1 MSLKRNIVASYA
13 TQIYV
18 ALVGIVIVPL
28 YISYMGAE
36 AYGLVG
42 FFAMLQAWFAL
53 LDIGLTPT
61 IGRETARFHGGALTA
76 EAYRQLYRSLALIF
90 LVIAITGGFSIW
102 LAADWIAL
110 RWLNTTELSPD
121 DVVLSLQI
129 MAICVALRWVG
140 GLYRG
145 VITGFERLVWLSV
158 FNVIVATLRFVG
170 AFPIMWIFGFTPFVF
185 FLYQLTVAMIETV
198 SLVLKSHHL
207 LPYRRGMVESVT
219 WSLRP
224 IRPLLRFTLTIAFTS
239 SVWVL
244 VTQTD
249 KLVLSGILPLAEY
262 GYFTL
267 AVLVANAVT
276 LVSSPISMAIMPR
289 MARLHAEG
297 RSAEIIQVY
306 RTSTQ
311 LVSIVAGS
319 LSLTFA
325 FCADK
330 LLFAWTGDLQV
341 AEKAA
346 PILALYAIGN
356 GLLALGGFP
365 YYLQYAKGNL
375 RYHLI
380 SNLVMVIILLP
391 AIILVASRY
400 GGVGA
405 GLVWVAVNGTYLL
418 TWVAYI
424 HHKLEPGL
432 HMRWLSRDILKI
444 LLPIG
449 VAAIFASFFSYDA
462 TTRTENFLYVLI
474 FGILMLVTA
483 SIFSPFFRNYVARKT
498 AL

>member
-1 MSLKRNIVASYA
+1 
-13 TQIYV
+13 
-18 ALVGIVIVPL
+18 
-28 YISYMGAE
+28 MGAE
-36 AYGLVG
+36 SYGLVG
-42 FFAMLQAWFAL
+42 FFTMLQAWFAL

-76 EAYRQLYRSLALIF
+76 VAYRQLHRSLALIF
-90 LVIAITGGFSIW
+90 VVIATTGGFSIW
-102 LAADWIAL
+102 LASDWIAL
-110 RWLNTTELSPD
+110 RWLNITELSPD
-121 DVVLSLQI
+121 DVVLSIQI
-129 MAICVALRWVG
+129 MAISVALRWLG

-145 VITGFERLVWLSV
+145 VITGFERLVWLSG

-170 AFPIMWIFGFTPFVF
+170 VFPIMWIFGFTPYVF
-185 FLYQLTVAMIETV
+185 FLYQLVVAMVETA
-198 SLVLKSHHL
+198 SLVLKSRHL
-207 LPYRRGMVESVT
+207 LPHRKGIVEPVD
-219 WSLRP
+219 WSLNP

-297 RSAEIIQVY
+297 KNAEIIQVY

-325 FCADK
+325 FCADN

-356 GLLALGGFP
+356 GLLALGAFP

-380 SNLVMVIILLP
+380 SNLLMVMILLP

-405 GLVWVAVNGTYLL
+405 GLVWVTVNGAYLL
-418 TWVAYI
+418 TWVAYV
-424 HHKLEPGL
+424 HHKLQPGL
-432 HMRWLSRDILKI
+432 HMRWFSRDILQI

-449 VAAIFASFFSYDA
+449 VVAMCASFFSYDA
-462 TTRTENFLYVLI
+462 TTRTQNFLYALV

-483 SIFSPFFRNYVARKT
+483 SIFSPFFRNYVARKEIS
-498 AL
+498 

>member
-1 MSLKRNIVASYA
+1 MNLRKNILASYA
-13 TQIYV
+13 SQIYV
-18 ALVGIVIVPL
+18 ALVGVFILPL
-28 YISYMGAE
+28 YLKYMGAE
-36 AYGLVG
+36 SYGLVG
-42 FFAMLQAWFAL
+42 FFTMLQAWFAL

-76 EAYRQLYRSLALIF
+76 VAYRQLHRSLALIF
-90 LVIAITGGFSIW
+90 VVIATTGGFSIW
-102 LAADWIAL
+102 LASDWIAL
-110 RWLNTTELSPD
+110 RWLNITELSPD
-121 DVVLSLQI
+121 DVVLSIQI
-129 MAICVALRWVG
+129 MAISVALRWLG

-145 VITGFERLVWLSV
+145 VITGFERLVWLSG

-170 AFPIMWIFGFTPFVF
+170 VFPIMWIFGFTPYVF
-185 FLYQLTVAMIETV
+185 FLYQLVVAMVETA
-198 SLVLKSHHL
+198 SLVLKSRHL
-207 LPYRRGMVESVT
+207 LPHRKGIVEPVD
-219 WSLRP
+219 WSLNP

-297 RSAEIIQVY
+297 KNAEIIQVY

-325 FCADK
+325 FCADN

-356 GLLALGGFP
+356 GLLALGAFP

-380 SNLVMVIILLP
+380 SNLLMVMILLP

-405 GLVWVAVNGTYLL
+405 GLVWVTVNGAYLL
-418 TWVAYI
+418 TWVAYV
-424 HHKLEPGL
+424 HHKLQPGL
-432 HMRWLSRDILKI
+432 HMRWFSRDILQI

-449 VAAIFASFFSYDA
+449 VVAMCASFFSYDA
-462 TTRTENFLYVLI
+462 TTRTQNFLYALV

-483 SIFSPFFRNYVARKT
+483 SIFSPFFRNYVARKEIS
-498 AL
+498 